1 MTGRIII
8 PFYWIAG
15 TLILILS
22 ECNDSN
28 QSRVVLNHEFSFA
41 LPFPYEANSEL
52 FEVIHEANPDVVGF
66 YLLDLKDM
74 PNTPMTVSCYT
85 ASEPMTLDDAFFNE
99 TVGAEP
105 DNLDSLTQGN
115 KLISFDHY
123 NKAGKSLYLKVS
135 SPIAGKCSVMY
146 YFMKDNNSTSLY
158 EVKVVGDMGEKERL
172 MELAEEIALNVNL

>member
-1 MTGRIII
+1 MTKNNLTTFWIIC
-8 PFYWIAG
+8 
-15 TLILILS
+15 TLFLVPG
-22 ECNDSN
+22 CKDSN
-28 QSRVVLNHEFSFA
+28 QSRVILNHEFTFA

-52 FEVIHEANPDVVGF
+52 FVVVHEVNPDVIGF

-74 PNTPMTVSCYT
+74 PHTPMTVSCYM

-105 DNLDSLTQGN
+105 DNLDSLTQGY

-135 SPIAGKCSVMY
+135 SPIEGKCSVMY

-158 EVKVVGDMGEKERL
+158 EVKVVGEMGEKERL
-172 MELAEEIALNVNL
+172 MELAEEIALNVRL

>member
-1 MTGRIII
+1 MTKNNLMTFWIIS
-8 PFYWIAG
+8 
-15 TLILILS
+15 TLFLVS
-22 ECNDSN
+22 GCKDSS
-28 QSRVVLNHEFSFA
+28 QSRVVLNHEFSFT

-52 FEVIHEANPDVVGF
+52 FDVVHEVNPDVIGF

-105 DNLDSLTQGN
+105 DNLDSLTQGY
-115 KLISFDHY
+115 KLISFDQY

-135 SPIAGKCSVMY
+135 SPIEGKCSVMY

-158 EVKVVGDMGEKERL
+158 EVKVVGEMGEKERL
-172 MELAEEIALNVNL
+172 MELAEEIALNVKL

>member
-1 MTGRIII
+1 MTKYNLTTFWIIS
-8 PFYWIAG
+8 
-15 TLILILS
+15 TLFLVS
-22 ECNDSN
+22 GCNDSS
-28 QSRVVLNHEFSFA
+28 QSRVVLNHEFSFT

-52 FEVIHEANPDVVGF
+52 FEVVHEVNPDVIGF

-74 PNTPMTVSCYT
+74 PNTPMTVTRFT

-105 DNLDSLTQGN
+105 DNLDTLTQGY
-115 KLISFDHY
+115 KLISFNQY

-135 SPIAGKCSVMY
+135 SPIEGKCSVMY

-172 MELAEEIALNVNL
+172 MELAEEIALNVTL

>member
-1 MTGRIII
+1 MTKNNLTTFWIIS
-8 PFYWIAG
+8 
-15 TLILILS
+15 TLFLVS
-22 ECNDSN
+22 GCNDSS

-66 YLLDLKDM
+66 YLLDLKDI
-74 PNTPMTVSCYT
+74 PNTPMTISCYT

-105 DNLDSLTQGN
+105 DNLDTLTQGY

-135 SPIAGKCSVMY
+135 SPIEGKCSVMY
-146 YFMKDNNSTSLY
+146 YFMKDNHSTSLY
-158 EVKVVGDMGEKERL
+158 EVKVLGDMGEKERL
-172 MELAEEIALNVNL
+172 MELSEEIALNVNL